1 MRWCRLFA
9 LAFLLAGPGLAVAA
23 EPPALAKARALYNAG
38 NYDAAIESATPVRG
52 DRQFGD
58 AAALVIAR
66 AHLELYR
73 ESAER
78 AIAEAKLPESRDLS
92 MAREALRSI
101 QRAALSS
108 RDQVDLLIGLGQTLF
123 YSEQFGAGAELF
135 VTALARASM
144 LPPRDRD
151 RLLDWWASALDREAQ
166 SRPTDGRG
174 SIYERITARMEEEL
188 AGEPGSAVANYWLVA
203 AARGAGDV
211 ERAWDS
217 AVAAWVRAALVPE
230 TTKALRA
237 DLDRLVTEALIAERA
252 RTRPAREDPAV
263 ALRVE
268 WERVKENWK

>member
-1 MRWCRLFA
+1 MV
-9 LAFLLAGPGLAVAA
+9 FLLAGSSPAVAA

-38 NYDAAIESATPVRG
+38 SFDAAIESAILVRG

-66 AHLELYR
+66 AHLERYR
-73 ESAER
+73 ENAALQDL
-78 AIAEAKLPESRDLS
+78 AI
-92 MAREALRSI
+92 AREALTSI
-101 QRAALSS
+101 RRTGLSA
-108 RDQVDLLIGLGQTLF
+108 RDQVDLLIGLGQALYF
-123 YSEQFGAGAELF
+123 GEQFGASAELF
-135 VTALARASM
+135 ATGLMRASL

-166 SRPTDGRG
+166 TRPADRRAAFFLQ
-174 SIYERITARMEEEL
+174 IIERMEDEL
-188 AGEPGSAVANYWLVA
+188 AAEPGSAVANYWLVA
-203 AARGAGDV
+203 AARGSGDV

-230 TTKALRA
+230 TSKALRA
-237 DLDRLVTEALIAERA
+237 DLERLVTEALIPERA
-252 RTRPAREDPAV
+252 RTRPPREDPAV